1 MNQIKYFTLLTFL
14 LITAGC
20 NGQKKPGA
28 SVSVKSDSVK
38 TVIADSVI
46 LENDSIGENSIESLK
61 NQIKQQQSFLDSLN
75 AALSKYKSR
84 NITVRNEL
92 NYFKRNI
99 DNLIRYNKSFGWRVE
114 FLGKMYDAYIVDID
128 AVNVK
133 IFHRDNKGKNHSFQ
147 TIASQAQSIGGDL
160 AFAMNAGMFTPQ
172 KNPQGLYIENGKE
185 KYKMDTKKSGYGN
198 FYMQFKKNN
207 PDFGLS
213 NGVFLISLQKG
224 AHIIYPDS
232 IHSFDKKQVT
242 LATQSGPLMMKDGVF
257 NEHFN
262 QSSKNLNIRNGVGII
277 NSKKVVFVISNEPV
291 NFYEFSQLF
300 RDFFQCKDALY
311 LDGVIPQIYAPELGA
326 MQSTGSGF
334 GPILGVIR

>member
-1 MNQIKYFTLLTFL
+1 MDQIKYFTLLTFL

-20 NGQKKPGA
+20 NGQKKTAP
-28 SVSVKSDSVK
+28 SDTVK
-38 TVIADSVI
+38 TVISDSAVIKNDSV
-46 LENDSIGENSIESLK
+46 GEQSVESLK
-61 NQIKQQQSFLDSLN
+61 NQILQQQSFLDSLN
-75 AALSKYKSR
+75 AELSKYKNR
-84 NITVRNEL
+84 NKRARNEL

-133 IFHRDNKGKNHSFQ
+133 IFHRDNKGKNHSFKS
-147 TIASQAQSIGGDL
+147 IASQAQSIGGDL
-160 AFAMNAGMFTPQ
+160 AFAMNAGMFTPK

-185 KYKMDTKKSGYGN
+185 KYKMDAKKSGYGN
-198 FYMQFKKNN
+198 FYMQFKKNK

-213 NGVFLISLQKG
+213 NGVFLLSQQKG

-242 LATQSGPLMMKDGVF
+242 LATQSGPLMVKDGIF

-262 QSSKNLNIRNGVGII
+262 KGSKNLNIRNGVGII
-277 NSKKVVFVISNEPV
+277 NSKKVVFVISREPV

-300 RDFFQCKDALY
+300 RDFFYCKDALY
-311 LDGVIPQIYAPELGA
+311 LDGVISQIYAPELGA
-326 MQSTGSGF
+326 LQNTGSGF